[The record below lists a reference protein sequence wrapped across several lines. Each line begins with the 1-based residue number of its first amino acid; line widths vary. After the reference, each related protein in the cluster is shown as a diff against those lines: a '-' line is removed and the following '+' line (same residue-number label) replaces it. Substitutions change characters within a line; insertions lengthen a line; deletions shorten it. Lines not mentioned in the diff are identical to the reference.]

1 MFVKPAPGRV
11 VRDPVKGTFLPESG
25 AEVPDDIFW
34 RRRLKDGDVVKPIP
48 DATTKS
54 NTGKKKEESDQ

>member
-34 RRRLKDGDVVKPIP
+34 RRRLKDGDVAKPIP
-48 DATTKS
+48 DAPTKS
-54 NTGKKKEESDQ
+54 TIGKKKEESDQ